1 MTILCCA
8 SNCRAPPR
16 GPLARHP
23 KWPAEPEGGTA
34 RMKQIRPPRVS
45 MSLKFRRNCAAGR
58 KAVLHSQGGLVS
70 WLRSPEVAA
79 KRGMASF
86 LKRLRCATGMPAS
99 GRREN
104 CFHSFC
110 VCRRELCEVFD
121 KLKKVREIVDF
132 TNLFIYDLF
141 FHHVQ
146 PLRRFCSIHRSAARG
161 SRRQRLYP
169 FSGAPWQKPGL
180 KSALYRSRA
189 RGRELAATHAAGPAR
204 PGGSAVL
211 L

>member
-1 MTILCCA
+1 
-8 SNCRAPPR
+8 
-16 GPLARHP
+16 
-23 KWPAEPEGGTA
+23 
-34 RMKQIRPPRVS
+34 MKQIRPPRAS

-121 KLKKVREIVDF
+121 KLKK
-132 TNLFIYDLF
+132 
-141 FHHVQ
+141 
-146 PLRRFCSIHRSAARG
+146 SS
-161 SRRQRLYP
+161 
-169 FSGAPWQKPGL
+169 
-180 KSALYRSRA
+180 
-189 RGRELAATHAAGPAR
+189 
-204 PGGSAVL
+204 
-211 L
+211 